1 MPMAQKT
8 PGYGKSSM
16 NNNVFLKRV
25 SPNQPKLIGRF
36 FVCILS
42 MVKYPCQKKQLTT
55 DSSRSVFLTLNTG
68 ALAGALN
75 FNQSIKKRNQPFS

>member
-36 FVCILS
+36 FLRGG
-42 MVKYPCQKKQLTT
+42 QKTAT
-55 DSSRSVFLTLNTG
+55 FRV
-68 ALAGALN
+68 
-75 FNQSIKKRNQPFS
+75 IE